1 LFQYSYLWNIRGL
14 FTVIPLLE
22 ILDMSLLA
30 ILLFVGTMAL
40 SLWATMRVRQVYGKF
55 SKVSAGSGYTGA
67 EAAATILRQEGI
79 DDVEIAEHDQMLGDH
94 YDPTHRRL
102 VLSSENFHGTS
113 AAALGIAA
121 HECGHAIQHKQ
132 AYAPMQWRM
141 ASVGLTTFASQIV
154 LWLPLL
160 GMFTGLLS
168 TGVALILVASGW
180 GILMLFNLITLPVE
194 FDASA
199 RARTVLR
206 QTGLIRT
213 EQEEAAVVKVLHA
226 AAWTYV
232 AAFITS
238 LAYFL
243 LHLLPLLGE
252 RKE

>member
-1 LFQYSYLWNIRGL
+1 
-14 FTVIPLLE
+14 
-22 ILDMSLLA
+22 MSLFA
-30 ILLFVGTMAL
+30 ILLFIGTMVL

-55 SKVSAGSGYTGA
+55 SQLPASSGLTGA
-67 EAAATILRQEGI
+67 ETAATILRQEGI
-79 DDVEIAEHDQMLGDH
+79 SNVEIVEHDEALGDH
-94 YDPTHRRL
+94 YDPARKRL
-102 VLSSENFHGTS
+102 VLSRDNFHGTS
-113 AAALGIAA
+113 AAALGVAA

-132 AYAPMQWRM
+132 AYAPLQWRM

-160 GMFTGLLS
+160 GMFTGFIN
-168 TGVALILVASGW
+168 TGVALTLVASAW

-199 RARTVLR
+199 RARLVLK

-213 EQEEAAVVKVLHA
+213 VEEETAVAKVLRA

-238 LAYFL
+238 LGYFL
-243 LHLLPLLGE
+243 LHLLPLIVGRRE
-252 RKE
+252 